1 MRRLIGV
8 LAFLT
13 LLVSTAATE
22 PYVPP
27 TLDQARQYMA
37 EQPDLAAADL
47 VELNIILHAD
57 PIVTLPG
64 AAVIVTGSDVA
75 VAWQGAIDLRIA
87 DSLHYRIT
95 MQPVVAKGVL
105 PVAPWW
111 IAPAWTT
118 GGALAGALIALML
131 AALLR

>member
-8 LAFLT
+8 LVFLT
-13 LLVSTAATE
+13 LLASTAATE

-27 TLDQARQYMA
+27 TVDQARQYMA

-47 VELNIILHAD
+47 VELNIILNAD
-57 PIVTLPG
+57 PVVTLPE

-75 VAWQGAIDLRIA
+75 VAWQGAIDITIA
-87 DSLHYRIT
+87 DSLHYRVT
-95 MQPVVAKGVL
+95 MQPVVAKNIL

-111 IAPAWTT
+111 IIPAWAA
-118 GGALAGALIALML
+118 GGAISGALIALL
-131 AALLR
+131 VVALLR